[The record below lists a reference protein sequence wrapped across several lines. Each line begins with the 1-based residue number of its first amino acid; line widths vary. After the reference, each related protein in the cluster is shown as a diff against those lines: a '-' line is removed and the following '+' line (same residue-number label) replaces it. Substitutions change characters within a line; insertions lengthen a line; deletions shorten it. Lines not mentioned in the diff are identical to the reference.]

1 MNQDIKVPEGT
12 KETLLTKAGGV
23 FENVKETVVEKKEV
37 LLEKA
42 KESELVEKAK
52 DKLEDLK
59 EGAKGL
65 ISKVTGK
72 FQDKTEKTEKSI

>member
-12 KETLLTKAGGV
+12 KETLLKKAGGV
-23 FENVKETVVEKKEV
+23 FENVKEKVEEKTEG

-65 ISKVTGK
+65 FTKVTDK
-72 FQDKTEKTEKSI
+72 FQAKK